1 MEGWQKKMASQH
13 NLRTRIHNTWPF
25 ARDGLPFIAGGGFLT
40 VFSFLLGWSIIGTIL
55 GVLTLFILSF
65 FRDPERDSA
74 AAKEAVLTP
83 ADGRIL
89 AVRELIDRQ
98 NFYGEPGIKISIFMS
113 VFNVHVNRVPSSGKI
128 VNIVYRPGKF
138 FSAHLDKASEKNE
151 RNAITMET
159 DGGQRIKFVQIAG
172 LVARR
177 IVCWI
182 EKEDQV
188 IRGERFGLIRFGSRL
203 DVYIPPQS
211 RVVVQ
216 GGDKV
221 KAGKTVLGYL
231 P

>member
-1 MEGWQKKMASQH
+1 MASQH
-13 NLRTRIHNTWPF
+13 NIRTRIHNTWPF
-25 ARDGLPFIAGGGFLT
+25 AKEGLPFIVAGTFLT
-40 VFSFLLGWSIIGTIL
+40 LVCFLLGWVIIGIIL
-55 GVLTLFILSF
+55 GVLTLFTLSF
-65 FRDPERDSA
+65 FRDPERNSA
-74 AAKEAVLTP
+74 VAEKAVLTP

-89 AVRELIDRQ
+89 AVRKLIDQQ
-98 NFYGEPGIKISIFMS
+98 NSYGEPGIKISIFMS

-128 VNIVYRPGKF
+128 VSTVYRPGRF

-151 RNAITMET
+151 NNAITMET
-159 DGGQRIKFVQIAG
+159 EGGERIQFVQIAG

-182 EKEDQV
+182 EEGDQV

-203 DVYIPPQS
+203 DVYIPPDS
-211 RVVVQ
+211 HVVVQ